1 MKKLFLLITVFIISM
16 TIYGQQ
22 RWTVSHQKMVILKNV
37 EEDPESNTITVTK
50 SSLSQEGNL
59 TFTFKINDGTVNRTL
74 MADDSSRVG
83 IKSWENIKKTTSI
96 SNAELKKLFNG
107 RTKIMFYFTEIPK
120 DPAKAAVVRIRPVH
134 LCTLMLK

>member
-120 DPAKAAVVRIRPVH
+120 DPAKAAVVRMRPVH
-134 LCTLMLK
+134 LCTLVLK

>member
-1 MKKLFLLITVFIISM
+1 MKKLLLLISAFVISM

-22 RWTVSHQKMVILKNV
+22 RWTVSHQKMVILTNV
-37 EEDPESNTITVTK
+37 EEDPESNTITLSK

-120 DPAKAAVVRIRPVH
+120 DPAKAAVVRMRPVH

>member
-1 MKKLFLLITVFIISM
+1 MKKIFLLITAFIISM

-37 EEDPESNTITVTK
+37 EEAPESNTITLSK

-74 MADDSSRVG
+74 MVDDSSRAG
-83 IKSWENIKKTTSI
+83 IKSWENSKKTTSI
-96 SNAELKKLFNG
+96 SNAELKKLFSG
-107 RTKIMFYFTEIPK
+107 RTKLLFYFTEIPK

-134 LCTLMLK
+134 LCTLVLK

>member
-37 EEDPESNTITVTK
+37 EEDPESNTITVSK

-120 DPAKAAVVRIRPVH
+120 DPAKAAVVRMRPVH

>member
-59 TFTFKINDGTVNRTL
+59 TFTFNINDGTVNRTL

-120 DPAKAAVVRIRPVH
+120 DPAKAAVVRMRPVH

>member
-1 MKKLFLLITVFIISM
+1 MKKLFLLITAFIFSM

-120 DPAKAAVVRIRPVH
+120 DPAKAAVVRMRPVH